1 MYGLE
6 MAVLTKRQ
14 QAELG
19 VTDINSIHLI
29 LDSVLDLTG
38 SQ

>member
-6 MAVLTKRQ
+6 MDVLTKRQ

-19 VTDINSIHLI
+19 VTDINSINLI
-29 LDSVLDLTG
+29 CDSVLDLTG